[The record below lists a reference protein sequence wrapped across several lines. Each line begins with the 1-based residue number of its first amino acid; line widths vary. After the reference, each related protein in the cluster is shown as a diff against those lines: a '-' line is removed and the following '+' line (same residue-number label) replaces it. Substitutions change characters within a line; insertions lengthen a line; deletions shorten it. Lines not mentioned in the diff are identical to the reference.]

1 MPDRI
6 STQIREKFVSEIV
19 AAGTLAGA
27 RVYPSRVYPYDQLPA
42 IGVFTRE
49 DQWSPG
55 EDTVGEVTERK
66 VTVITELR
74 VKANADFDQIADELF
89 GQLEARL
96 MANPT
101 LDGLVSEVLPPDATF
116 EPATQ
121 EKPLMAV
128 SVAWPVH
135 YAIVASNPWSP
146 AT

>member
-6 STQIREKFVSEIV
+6 STQIREKFVSEIL

-27 RVYPSRVYPYDQLPA
+27 RVYPSRVYPYDILPA
-42 IGVFTRE
+42 IGVFTR
-49 DQWSPG
+49 DDRWLRG
-55 EDTVGEVTERK
+55 EDTVGEVTERV
-66 VTVITELR
+66 VTVVTELR
-74 VKANADFDQIADELF
+74 VKANSDFDQIADELF

-96 MANPT
+96 MANFT
-101 LDGLVSEVLPPDATF
+101 LDGLVSEIYPPDATF

-128 SVAWPVH
+128 QVAWPVG
-135 YAIVASNPWSP
+135 YAIVASSPWSP

>member
-19 AAGTLAGA
+19 AASTLAGS

-42 IGVFTRE
+42 IGVFTR
-49 DQWSPG
+49 DDRWLRTD
-55 EDTVGEVTERK
+55 DTVGGVTEREVAV
-66 VTVITELR
+66 VTQLR
-74 VKANADFDQIADELF
+74 VKANSDFDQIADELF
-89 GQLEARL
+89 GQIEARL

-116 EPATQ
+116 EPAVQ
-121 EKPLMAV
+121 EKPLMA
-128 SVAWPVH
+128 AEITWPVR
-135 YAIVASNPWSP
+135 YAILASSPWSP